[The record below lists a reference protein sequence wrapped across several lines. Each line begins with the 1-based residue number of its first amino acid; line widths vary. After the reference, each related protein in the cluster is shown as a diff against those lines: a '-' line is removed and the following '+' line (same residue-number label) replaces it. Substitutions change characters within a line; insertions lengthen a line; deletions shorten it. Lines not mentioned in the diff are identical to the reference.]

1 MKIVR
6 ETLDL
11 TSTGQRP
18 TFHTITD
25 EVKKV
30 VHQSGIQ
37 LGSCLVY
44 SRHTTCAVMIDEDSF
59 DKAYTGLTYLQQD
72 LADNFENIFHTCG
85 KQGQ

>member
-25 EVKKV
+25 EVKKI

-59 DKAYTGLTYLQQD
+59 DKGIHRAD
-72 LADNFENIFHTCG
+72 LLAAGPCG
-85 KQGQ
+85 CF